1 MNLQDMMA
9 DWMQRFPRLAQR
21 FGQGPQMQPSQ
32 LPPVM
37 TGGQGQRLPMFNPQ
51 MGGDGQR
58 FPMQPMTGGGMQR
71 MPMGGGLNPQ
81 EGGYDS
87 SGINPHGMYTGGNQR
102 PGMGG
107 LQNPRLMGL
116 RRY

>member
-1 MNLQDMMA
+1 MG
-9 DWMQRFPRLAQR
+9 FH
-21 FGQGPQMQPSQ
+21 GPQMPPSQ
-32 LPPVM
+32 MPPVM
-37 TGGQGQRLPMFNPQ
+37 TGGQGQRTPMFNPQ

-87 SGINPHGMYTGGNQR
+87 SGINPNGMYTGGNQR
-102 PGMGG
+102 PGLAGMF
-107 LQNPRLMGL
+107 
-116 RRY
+116 RRRQ